1 MQSSRRRNDHHRPA
15 KKISPLKRVLDLVFF
30 ALWLGVTGMGGYF
43 LGSTSLNDPNLPCPP
58 SSTTTEI
65 HNSAPSL
72 PNQLTEVRTPTISQC
87 QQRHGKGL
95 SSSSSSSSGGSSGS
109 TLLSK
114 LKDSWTCS
122 RARYSNGS
130 QSSPVNV
137 DLKGTKWQ
145 SIIQIEPDAFFDRY
159 LQQYPGDMVS
169 TRPVIAFS
177 HKKAKTL
184 ADLDECKVMDVAII
198 PDKPGVCVAVTETF
212 HDVAS
217 YHMLHAEKNPDTD
230 ELSLVANHIA
240 PRTMPTDASY
250 GMARSL
256 LLEYFKQNDAISKA
270 MSQLKKSTMVV
281 ATLVDDESDL
291 LLVQNSI
298 KSFVRLGGSKEQFFV
313 IKRKDSLSCKQL
325 DAKCITVGK
334 AANLGSSISDPFISR
349 NFLQAWLAFAA
360 ADAGANVMWQSPGT
374 VWMKHPTELVS
385 KFPKHLDTM
394 FLFKGRKDARSA
406 PFHVSVD
413 LFYASSSDRSIHLL
427 HEVMLHADLMVEWR
441 SMDAI
446 TSYRLSENNAR
457 YGTSTFIFPPQ
468 NALHTT
474 LMDHHSASAIFEA
487 ATSVDHPQVI
497 VFPRSEMDS
506 EEIIKVMQ
514 EAKLWLL

>member
-1 MQSSRRRNDHHRPA
+1 MQASKRRNNNKNNHA
-15 KKISPLKRVLDLVFF
+15 NKKTSPLKRALEFVFF
-30 ALWLGVTGMGGYF
+30 AMWLGVTGMGGYF
-43 LGSTSLNDPNLPCPP
+43 LGSTSLNDPSLPCPSNIADTP
-58 SSTTTEI
+58 DSHSSSNRLTQI
-65 HNSAPSL
+65 H
-72 PNQLTEVRTPTISQC
+72 TPTATQC
-87 QQRHGKGL
+87 QQRHGAHGL
-95 SSSSSSSSGGSSGS
+95 SSSGIGGSDI
-109 TLLSK
+109 LSK

-130 QSSPVNV
+130 QSSPMDV

-145 SIIQIEPDAFFDRY
+145 SVLQVEPDAFFDRY

-169 TRPVIAFS
+169 TRPVVVFS
-177 HKKAKTL
+177 HKNAKTL
-184 ADLDECKVMDVAII
+184 KDLEECKVMDVAIV
-198 PDKPGVCVAVTETF
+198 PDSPGVCVAVTETF

-217 YHMLHAEKNPDTD
+217 YHMLHADVNPDTQ
-230 ELSLVANHIA
+230 ELSLASNHIA

-256 LLEYFKQNDAISKA
+256 LLEYFKQNEPISKA
-270 MSQLKKSTMVV
+270 MAQLKQKTMVV
-281 ATLVDDESDL
+281 ACLIDDESDV

-313 IKRKDSLSCKQL
+313 IRRKDSISCKQL

-360 ADAGANVMWQSPGT
+360 ADAGANVLWQSPGT
-374 VWMKHPTELVS
+374 IWMKHPSELLS
-385 KFPKHLDTM
+385 QYPKSLDTM
-394 FLFKGRKDARSA
+394 FLFKGREDPRSA

-427 HEVMLHADLMVEWR
+427 HEVMLHADLMIEWR
-441 SMDAI
+441 SMDAT

-468 NALHTT
+468 HALHTT
-474 LMDHHSASAIFEA
+474 LLDHSSATAIFEA
-487 ATSVDHPQVI
+487 ATSPEPPHVI
-497 VFPRSEMDS
+497 VFPRSELDS
-506 EEIIKVMQ
+506 DEIIKVMKA
-514 EAKLWLL
+514 AKLWLL